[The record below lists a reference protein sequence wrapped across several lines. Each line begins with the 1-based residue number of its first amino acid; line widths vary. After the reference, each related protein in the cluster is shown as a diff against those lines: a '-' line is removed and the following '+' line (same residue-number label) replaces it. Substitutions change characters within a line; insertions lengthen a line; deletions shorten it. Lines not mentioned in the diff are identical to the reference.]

1 MSIDAYS
8 GRHSGVIRVTV
19 ATMGSAPNTALR
31 AARTAR
37 IMSQD
42 DLARALRDA
51 GCASATKRL
60 VQRWE
65 SGTTTQPRPSHARA
79 LERVLGL
86 PIETL
91 GFGIVRAGRE
101 VGGAFDRSHEVESPT
116 DAVTAPDATTPAR
129 AVGDFSGVW
138 LSRYEYYSSGR
149 ESSFTVS
156 HYAVVL
162 QHGTQVTVRS
172 LPGSSPSTIELD
184 LTLEGNVATGTWS
197 ERTAM
202 DGYYHGARYHGA
214 LQLLA
219 DPTGNR
225 LAGKWLGFGKDF
237 EINSGPWELVLQS
250 PSTSK
255 TTIDTYQR
263 PPA

>member
-1 MSIDAYS
+1 M
-8 GRHSGVIRVTV
+8 RNT
-19 ATMGSAPNTALR
+19 PNTALR

-42 DLARALRDA
+42 DLARAMREA
-51 GCASATKRL
+51 GCHSATKRL

-65 SGTTTQPRPSHARA
+65 SGETAQPRPSHARA
-79 LERVLGL
+79 LEKVMGL

-91 GFGIVRAGRE
+91 GFGAVRAGRDI
-101 VGGAFDRSHEVESPT
+101 GGAFDHSHEVDSPIG
-116 DAVTAPDATTPAR
+116 AVPAPGATTPAR
-129 AVGDFSGVW
+129 AIGDYSGVW

-149 ESSFTVS
+149 DSSFTVS
-156 HYAVVL
+156 HYAVLL
-162 QHGTQVTVRS
+162 QHGSQVTVRS

-184 LTLEGNVATGTWS
+184 LTLDSNVATGTWA
-197 ERTAM
+197 ERTAVE
-202 DGYYHGARYHGA
+202 GYYHGARYHGA

-250 PSTSK
+250 PNTSK
-255 TTIDTYQR
+255 ATIDTYQR

>member
-1 MSIDAYS
+1 M
-8 GRHSGVIRVTV
+8 
-19 ATMGSAPNTALR
+19 
-31 AARTAR
+31 
-37 IMSQD
+37 
-42 DLARALRDA
+42 
-51 GCASATKRL
+51 
-60 VQRWE
+60 
-65 SGTTTQPRPSHARA
+65 
-79 LERVLGL
+79 GL

-91 GFGIVRAGRE
+91 GFGAVRAGRGI
-101 VGGAFDRSHEVESPT
+101 GGAFDHSHDVESPVG
-116 DAVTAPDATTPAR
+116 AVAAPGATTPAR

-138 LSRYEYYSSGR
+138 LSRYEYFSSGR
-149 ESSFTVS
+149 DSSFTVS
-156 HYAVVL
+156 HYAVLL
-162 QHGTQVTVRS
+162 QHGSQVTVRS

-184 LTLEGNVATGTWS
+184 LTLDSNIATGTWA
-197 ERTAM
+197 ERTAVE
-202 DGYYHGARYHGA
+202 GYYHGARYHGA

-255 TTIDTYQR
+255 ATIDTYQR

>member
-1 MSIDAYS
+1 M
-8 GRHSGVIRVTV
+8 RT
-19 ATMGSAPNTALR
+19 TPNTALR

-42 DLARALRDA
+42 DLARALRDV
-51 GCASATKRL
+51 GCTSATKRL

-65 SGTTTQPRPSHARA
+65 SGETAQPRPSHARA
-79 LERVLGL
+79 LERVMGL

-91 GFGIVRAGRE
+91 GFGMVRAGHGM
-101 VGGAFDRSHEVESPT
+101 GGSLDRSHDVDSPIGAPPSSP
-116 DAVTAPDATTPAR
+116 DAVNPAR
-129 AVGDFSGVW
+129 TIGDFSGVW

-149 ESSFTVS
+149 DSSFTVA

-184 LTLEGNVATGTWS
+184 LTVDGSVATGTWA
-197 ERTAM
+197 ERTAVE
-202 DGYYHGARYHGA
+202 GYYHGARYHGA

-255 TTIDTYQR
+255 ATIDTYQR
-263 PPA
+263 PPI

>member
-1 MSIDAYS
+1 M
-8 GRHSGVIRVTV
+8 RT
-19 ATMGSAPNTALR
+19 TPNTALR

-42 DLARALRDA
+42 DLARALREV
-51 GCASATKRL
+51 GCTSATKRL

-65 SGTTTQPRPSHARA
+65 SGETTQPRPSHARA
-79 LERVLGL
+79 LERVMGL

-91 GFGIVRAGRE
+91 GFGTVRAGHDIS
-101 VGGAFDRSHEVESPT
+101 GALDRSHEVESPIS
-116 DAVTAPDATTPAR
+116 AIPASPAESAPAR
-129 AVGDFSGVW
+129 TVGDFSGVW

-149 ESSFTVS
+149 DSSFTVA
-156 HYAVVL
+156 HYAVLL
-162 QHGTQVTVRS
+162 QHGSHMTVRS

-184 LTLEGNVATGTWS
+184 LTLDGNIATGTWA
-197 ERTAM
+197 ERTAVE
-202 DGYYHGARYHGA
+202 GYYRGARYHGA

-225 LAGKWLGFGKDF
+225 LTGKWLGFGKDF
-237 EINSGPWELVLQS
+237 EINSGPWELVLQN

-255 TTIDTYQR
+255 ATIEAYQR

>member
-1 MSIDAYS
+1 M
-8 GRHSGVIRVTV
+8 RTN
-19 ATMGSAPNTALR
+19 PNTALR

-51 GCASATKRL
+51 GCTSATKRL

-65 SGTTTQPRPSHARA
+65 SGETTQPRPSHARA
-79 LERVLGL
+79 LERVMGL

-91 GFGIVRAGRE
+91 GFGTVRAGRDIRGE
-101 VGGAFDRSHEVESPT
+101 FDHSHEVESPIG
-116 DAVTAPDATTPAR
+116 AMPTPSTSTPVR
-129 AVGDFSGVW
+129 TVGDFSGVW

-149 ESSFTVS
+149 DSSFTVA

-162 QHGTQVTVRS
+162 QHGSQVTVRS

-184 LTLEGNVATGTWS
+184 LTLDSNVATGTWA
-197 ERTAM
+197 ERTAVE
-202 DGYYHGARYHGA
+202 GYYHGARYHGA

-237 EINSGPWELVLQS
+237 EINSGPWELVLQN

-255 TTIDTYQR
+255 ATIEAYQR

>member
-1 MSIDAYS
+1 M
-8 GRHSGVIRVTV
+8 RT
-19 ATMGSAPNTALR
+19 TPNTALR

-42 DLARALRDA
+42 DLARALREA

-79 LERVLGL
+79 LERVMGL

-91 GFGIVRAGRE
+91 GFGTVRAGRE
-101 VGGAFDRSHEVESPT
+101 VGGAIDRSHEVESEISAVAPSPAAPT
-116 DAVTAPDATTPAR
+116 RT
-129 AVGDFSGVW
+129 VGDYSGVW

-149 ESSFTVS
+149 DSSFTVA
-156 HYAVVL
+156 HYAVIL

-184 LTLEGNVATGTWS
+184 LTLDGSVATGTWA
-197 ERTAM
+197 ERTAVE
-202 DGYYHGARYHGA
+202 GYYRGARYHGA

-255 TTIDTYQR
+255 ATLDTYQR
-263 PPA
+263 PPV

>member
-1 MSIDAYS
+1 
-8 GRHSGVIRVTV
+8 
-19 ATMGSAPNTALR
+19 
-31 AARTAR
+31 
-37 IMSQD
+37 MSQD
-42 DLARALRDA
+42 DLARALREA

-65 SGTTTQPRPSHARA
+65 SGATAQPRPSHARA
-79 LERVLGL
+79 LERVMGL

-91 GFGIVRAGRE
+91 GFGTVRAGRE
-101 VGGAFDRSHEVESPT
+101 VGGALDNSHDVEAP
-116 DAVTAPDATTPAR
+116 AVTAPGSATPAR

-149 ESSFTVS
+149 DSTFTVA
-156 HYAVVL
+156 HFAVVL
-162 QHGTQVTVRS
+162 QHGSQVSVRS

-184 LTLEGNVATGTWS
+184 LTLDGNVATGTWA
-197 ERTAM
+197 ERTAVE
-202 DGYYHGARYHGA
+202 GYYHGARYHGA

-255 TTIDTYQR
+255 ATLDTYQR
-263 PPA
+263 PPVQP

>member
-1 MSIDAYS
+1 
-8 GRHSGVIRVTV
+8 
-19 ATMGSAPNTALR
+19 MGSTPNTALR

-51 GCASATKRL
+51 GCVSATKRL

-65 SGTTTQPRPSHARA
+65 SGATTQPRPSHARA
-79 LERVLGL
+79 LEQVMGL

-101 VGGAFDRSHEVESPT
+101 VGGSLDRSHDVESPIGVT
-116 DAVTAPDATTPAR
+116 SSAAVTAAR
-129 AVGDFSGVW
+129 AVGDYSGVW

-149 ESSFTVS
+149 DSSFTVA

-162 QHGTQVTVRS
+162 QHGSQVTVRS

-184 LTLEGNVATGTWS
+184 LSLDGSVATGTWA
-197 ERTAM
+197 ERTAV
-202 DGYYHGARYHGA
+202 DGYYRGARYHGA

-237 EINSGPWELVLQS
+237 EINSGPWELVLQN

-255 TTIDTYQR
+255 ATLDTYQR
-263 PPA
+263 PPE

>member
-1 MSIDAYS
+1 MRTI
-8 GRHSGVIRVTV
+8 
-19 ATMGSAPNTALR
+19 PNTALR

-42 DLARALRDA
+42 DLARALREA

-65 SGTTTQPRPSHARA
+65 SGATTQPRPTHARA
-79 LERVLGL
+79 LEKVMGL

-91 GFGIVRAGRE
+91 GFGIVRAGRDI
-101 VGGAFDRSHEVESPT
+101 GGVFDRSHEVESPSGG
-116 DAVTAPDATTPAR
+116 AGTAAAPLAR
-129 AVGDFSGVW
+129 ATGDYSGVW
-138 LSRYEYYSSGR
+138 LSRYKYYSSGR
-149 ESSFTVS
+149 ESSFTVT
-156 HYAVVL
+156 HYAVAL
-162 QHGTQVTVRS
+162 QHGSQVTVRS

-184 LTLEGNVATGTWS
+184 LTLEGNVGTGTWA
-197 ERTAM
+197 ERTAV
-202 DGYYHGARYHGA
+202 DGYYRGARYHGA

-255 TTIDTYQR
+255 ETIDAYQR
-263 PPA
+263 PPG